1 MLVIIRWD
9 IGRNIFVPRLSP
21 FDTFANHKCEQNN
34 DKNKSNYKR
43 QMEKKN
49 SKVFE
54 QKFAENRL

>member
-34 DKNKSNYKR
+34 DENKSNYNR
-43 QMEKKN
+43 QKGKIN
-49 SKVFE
+49 FWG
-54 QKFAENRL
+54 